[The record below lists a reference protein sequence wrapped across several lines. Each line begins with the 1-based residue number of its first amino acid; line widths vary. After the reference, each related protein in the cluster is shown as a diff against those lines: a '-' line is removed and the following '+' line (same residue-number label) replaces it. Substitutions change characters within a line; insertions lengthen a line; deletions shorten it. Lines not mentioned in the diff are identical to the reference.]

1 MRALSDVCGFWGLP
15 MAFVKCVSSPT
26 LLIAPLFLALLLP
39 AVAWAQTRFHPQESK
54 VLLKTESNQTEVR
67 RLREALEHWRLD
79 PQNIDTATDSARA
92 AILAA
97 IRQGDLRWLGNAKA
111 MLKPWWEQQ
120 RLPIET
126 LFIRAL
132 IRQGAHDFEG
142 ALNDLDAAIAK
153 DPQQPEFWSWRFA
166 IYMVRAEI
174 AKARE
179 ECSAIGSRFGRI
191 EQEGCNAV
199 LLYRTGNPKSATIVL
214 DRLSKHP
221 DYQGQHAQEW
231 LAFHRGE
238 ALRVAGDQN
247 GAKRAWESHLKT
259 GSAGH
264 GLRVALIDL
273 LNRDGKYAE
282 AWRLN
287 NQTPR
292 TDALLVAAIQ
302 SAQGLKNGQEQS
314 LIAELEQ
321 RLRQQ
326 EARGDS
332 IHERPIIKYQLMI
345 KRDAKT
351 ALKMAQAAWKTEREP
366 ADALLFAEAAI
377 QSGSPK
383 QASVLLQWQ
392 SETGYRDPDLDRL
405 MMEIRQAIPSAE
417 QR

>member
-1 MRALSDVCGFWGLP
+1 MRALSDVRGFWGLP
-15 MAFVKCVSSPT
+15 MVFVKGVSSPT

-39 AVAWAQTRFHPQESK
+39 AAAWSQTRFQPQEST

-67 RLREALEHWRLD
+67 RLREALEHWRLN

-120 RLPIET
+120 RLPSET

-174 AKARE
+174 AKARK
-179 ECSAIGSRFGRI
+179 ECSAIGSHFGRM

-199 LLYRTGNPKSATIVL
+199 LLYRTGSPKSAIIAL
-214 DRLSKHP
+214 DRLFGDP
-221 DYQGQHAQEW
+221 NYQGQHAQEW

-238 ALRVAGDQN
+238 ALRVAGDRS
-247 GAKRAWESHLKT
+247 GARRVWESHLKT

-292 TDALLVAAIQ
+292 SDALLVAAIQ
-302 SAQGLKNGQEQS
+302 SAQGLKNGQERS

-345 KRDAKT
+345 KRDATT

-377 QSGSPK
+377 QSGSPE
-383 QASVLLQWQ
+383 QASALLQWQ

-405 MMEIRQAIPSAE
+405 MMKIRQAIPPAE
-417 QR
+417 RR